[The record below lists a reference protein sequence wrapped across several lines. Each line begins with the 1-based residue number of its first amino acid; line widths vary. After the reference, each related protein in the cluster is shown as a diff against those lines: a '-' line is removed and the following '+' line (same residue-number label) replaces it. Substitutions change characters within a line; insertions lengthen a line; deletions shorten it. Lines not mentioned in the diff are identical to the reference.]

1 MAGDSKTVRL
11 SLTAEEWRA
20 LRVRAAE
27 EDRSVSSYLSRLVR
41 AQLSPQ
47 PKRGAARKAGRSEL
61 S

>member
-1 MAGDSKTVRL
+1 MAGNSKTVRL

-27 EDRSVSSYLSRLVR
+27 EDRSVASYLSRLVR
-41 AQLSPQ
+41 AHLSPQ
-47 PKRGAARKAGRSEL
+47 LKRDAAKKAARSE